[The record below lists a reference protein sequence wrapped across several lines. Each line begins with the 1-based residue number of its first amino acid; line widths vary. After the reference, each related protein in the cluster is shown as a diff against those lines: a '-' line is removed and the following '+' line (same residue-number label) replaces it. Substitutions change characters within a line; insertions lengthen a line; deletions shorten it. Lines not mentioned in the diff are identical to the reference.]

1 MLFAGAIHIPGGGS
15 QAARAAGG
23 SPTTAVAALARLRI
37 LVAEDND
44 VNRRLAIFML
54 QKLGCQPDF
63 ACDGQETLRA
73 WEAVPYD
80 VILMDC
86 NMPVRD
92 GYSTTRKIREL
103 SLLPAFSGRRPTH
116 IIAMT
121 ANAMRGDRE
130 KCLAAGMDDYISKPV
145 RLEVL
150 QTALLRVAG
159 LPADE
164 TPLPAPVPAP
174 DPAPEVVQAIE
185 MSLAE
190 LERELGP
197 EAVCELVAAFFQD
210 TPGALAELVR
220 LAQAGEREI
229 FARAAH
235 SLAGSCSIFGLAEMR
250 RLGLELEDC
259 ASQGEQATANA
270 LILQLN
276 RHYAACRP
284 VLERLRAAISPPHP
298 L

>member
-1 MLFAGAIHIPGGGS
+1 MLFAGAIQILGGGS
-15 QAARAAGG
+15 LTARPVGG
-23 SPTTAVAALARLRI
+23 TLTTAAAALARLRI

-54 QKLGCQPDF
+54 QKLGCQADF
-63 ACDGQETLRA
+63 ACDGQETVQA
-73 WEAVPYD
+73 WEAIPYD

-86 NMPVRD
+86 NMPVLD
-92 GYSTTRKIREL
+92 GYATTRKIREL
-103 SLLPAFSGRRPTH
+103 AQLPVHSGRRPTH

-150 QTALLRVAG
+150 HAALLRVAG
-159 LPADE
+159 APADE
-164 TPLPAPVPAP
+164 MPAPVPAP
-174 DPAPEVVQAIE
+174 EPAPEVVRAIE
-185 MSLAE
+185 TSLAE

-220 LAQAGEREI
+220 LAQTGEREI

-259 ASQGEQATANA
+259 ASRGDQAMADA

-276 RHYAACRP
+276 RHYAACQP